1 MVKGA
6 VTTTADEV
14 WIKVNGVL
22 AEVYNGQFVANH
34 VPLTEGNNVIVVNA
48 TDSNG
53 GVGRAEVSVTA
64 VIKPYVTLNA
74 NITSGIAPLAV
85 HFSVSTTIPNPAA
98 LYQMDLDGDGV
109 IDFVGADFDN
119 VSLTYTTEG
128 IYYPKVTVTDALG
141 NVYTDTLAITV
152 MNKETIDA
160 LLKGKW
166 TAMTNSLA
174 VKDTATALTFIASG
188 SRSSY
193 EEMFIALYDQLPA
206 ITATQR
212 ELKVRYIAEN
222 VAKYELVTLE
232 NNQYYAYEVTFV
244 KDAKGSWKILQY

>member
-141 NVYTDTLAITV
+141 NVYTDTIAITV
-152 MNKETIDA
+152 LNKAKIDA
-160 LLKGKW
+160 ILKGKW
-166 TAMTNSLA
+166 EKVNFALMSGNVEGALEYFTLKSKENYRIIFNAL
-174 VKDTATALTFIASG
+174 KDQMQVILGTFVEVNLINV
-188 SRSSY
+188 
-193 EEMFIALYDQLPA
+193 YD
-206 ITATQR
+206 I
-212 ELKVRYIAEN
+212 IAE
-222 VAKYELVTLE
+222 YELLSNE
-232 NNQYYAYEVTFV
+232 NGKRYSYPVVFM
-244 KDAKGSWKILQY
+244 KGGHGIWKIKNY